1 MHFILQSPVQIRKFR
16 LQNPPMPKRNSAL
29 SELGRRTEE
38 PPIAWLMKLALDRPK
53 LISLAAG
60 FTDNPSLPVEATREL
75 LEKILG
81 SPARGQ
87 SALQYGTGAGDAHL
101 RELTAK
107 RIREQDGAKPGSGAH
122 AVDRLMMT
130 HGSQQFLYMVSEAL
144 FDPGDIVLVE
154 DPTYFVYLGIGQ
166 SRGMRC
172 RGVRME
178 ADGID
183 IASLEAR
190 LEELKRAG
198 DLPRLKAL
206 YLVSYHQNPTGTTTS
221 LAKKKAALELLR
233 CYERAAGHPIYLLED
248 AAYRELL
255 FAGED
260 TPSALTLPGAQ
271 ERVIYSG
278 TYSKPFAT
286 GIRVGFG
293 LAPEDLFPAVM
304 RIKGNHDFGTSNL
317 PQQILREALS
327 SGVYETH
334 VQALRVR
341 YGTKA
346 RVMVGALKRHCAG
359 VAEWAEPRGGL
370 NVWARFSRRVATG
383 LKSKLFA
390 ATLERDVLYV
400 PGQLCYAD
408 DPTRRKPNCEMR
420 LSFGAASEARI
431 REGIKRLGE
440 AAQSL

>member
-1 MHFILQSPVQIRKFR
+1 MS
-16 LQNPPMPKRNSAL
+16 KRRPAL

-38 PPIAWLMKLALDRPK
+38 PPIAWLMKVALDRPK

-60 FTDNPSLPVEATREL
+60 FTDNPSLPVDATREL
-75 LEKILG
+75 LDRILG
-81 SPARGQ
+81 SEKRGQ
-87 SALQYGTGAGDAHL
+87 SALQYGTGAGDARL
-101 RELTAK
+101 RDLTAG
-107 RIREQDGAKPGSGAH
+107 RIRELDAADPGSAAH
-122 AVDRLMMT
+122 DAGRLMMT

-144 FDPGDIVLVE
+144 FDAGDIVLVE
-154 DPTYFVYLGIGQ
+154 DPTYFVYLGIAQ

-183 IASLEAR
+183 LASLERR
-190 LEELKRAG
+190 LEELKSAG
-198 DLPRLKAL
+198 ELSRLKAL

-221 LAKKKAALELLR
+221 LAKKEAAMKLLR
-233 CYERAAGHPIYLLED
+233 RYEREAGHAIYLIED

-255 FAGED
+255 FSGED
-260 TPSALTLPGAQ
+260 TSSALTLPGAE

-293 LAPEDLFPAVM
+293 LAPRELFSVVM

-317 PQQILREALS
+317 PQQILCEALA
-327 SGVYETH
+327 SGMYETH
-334 VQALRVR
+334 VQSLRAR
-341 YGTKA
+341 YGKKA
-346 RVMVGALKRHCAG
+346 RVMLRALERHCAD

-370 NVWARFSRRVATG
+370 SVWARFPRRVATG
-383 LKSKLFA
+383 LKSALFD

-408 DPTRRKPNCEMR
+408 DPTRRRPNCEMR
-420 LSFGAASEARI
+420 LSFGGANEARI

-440 AAQSL
+440 AARSL

>member
-1 MHFILQSPVQIRKFR
+1 MS
-16 LQNPPMPKRNSAL
+16 KRNAAW
-29 SELGRRTEE
+29 SELGRRTED
-38 PPIAWLMKLALDRPK
+38 PPIAWLMKFALDRPG

-60 FTDNPSLPVEATREL
+60 FTDNPSLPVEATREA

-81 SPARGQ
+81 SPKRGQ
-87 SALQYGTGAGDAHL
+87 SALQYGTGAGDADL
-101 RELTAK
+101 RELTAT
-107 RIREQDGAKPGSGAH
+107 RIREQDRALPGSCAH
-122 AVDRLMMT
+122 ASDRLMMT
-130 HGSQQFLYMVSEAL
+130 QGSQQFLYMVSEAL
-144 FDPGDIVLVE
+144 FDPGDIALVE
-154 DPTYFVYLGIGQ
+154 DPTYFVYLGIAQ

-183 IASLEAR
+183 LASLEAR

-198 DLPRLKAL
+198 ELPRLKAL

-221 LAKKKAALELLR
+221 LAKKAAALELLR
-233 CYERAAGHPIYLLED
+233 RYEREAGHPIYLLED

-260 TPSALTLPGAQ
+260 TPSALTLPGAE

-293 LAPEDLFPAVM
+293 LAPRDLFQIVM

-317 PQQILREALS
+317 PQQILREALAT
-327 SGVYETH
+327 GMYESH
-334 VQALRVR
+334 VQRLRVR
-341 YGTKA
+341 YGVKA
-346 RVMVGALKRHCAG
+346 RAMLGALERHCAD
-359 VAEWAEPRGGL
+359 VAEWATPKGGL
-370 NVWARFSRRVATG
+370 NVWARFPKRIATG
-383 LKSKLFA
+383 LKSRLFA

-408 DPTRRKPNCEMR
+408 DPSRQKPNCEMR
-420 LSFGAASEARI
+420 LSFGAASESRI

-440 AAQSL
+440 AAR

>member
-1 MHFILQSPVQIRKFR
+1 MQ
-16 LQNPPMPKRNSAL
+16 KRNAVL
-29 SELGRRTEE
+29 SELGRRTGE

-81 SPARGQ
+81 SPKRGQ
-87 SALQYGTGAGDAHL
+87 SALQYGAGAGDADL
-101 RELTAK
+101 RGLTVK
-107 RIREQDGAKPGSGAH
+107 RIVEQDGANPRSGAY
-122 AVDRLMMT
+122 AAERLVVT

-144 FDPGDIVLVE
+144 FDPGDIVMVE
-154 DPTYFVYLGIGQ
+154 DPTYFVYLGIAQ
-166 SRGMRC
+166 SRGMQC

-183 IASLEAR
+183 LANLHRR
-190 LEELKRAG
+190 LEELKKAG

-221 LAKKKAALELLR
+221 LAKKQEALGLLR
-233 CYERAAGHPIYLLED
+233 RYENAAGHPIYLLED
-248 AAYRELL
+248 AAYRELR

-260 TPSALTLPGAQ
+260 PPSALTLPGAE

-293 LAPEDLFPAVM
+293 LAPEDLFPAIM

-317 PQQILREALS
+317 PQQILREALA
-327 SGVYETH
+327 SGVYESH
-334 VQALRVR
+334 VQALRAR
-341 YGTKA
+341 YGIKA
-346 RVMVGALKRHCAG
+346 RAMLGALRLHCAD
-359 VAEWAEPRGGL
+359 VAEWTEPRGGL
-370 NVWARFSRRVATG
+370 NVWAKFPRRVATG

-390 ATLERDVLYV
+390 GTLERDVLYV

-408 DPTRRKPNCEMR
+408 DSSRRKPNCEMR
-420 LSFGAASEARI
+420 LSFGAASESRI
-431 REGIKRLGE
+431 REGIQRLGE
-440 AAQSL
+440 AARAI

>member
-1 MHFILQSPVQIRKFR
+1 MS
-16 LQNPPMPKRNSAL
+16 KRNAAW
-29 SELGRRTEE
+29 SELGRRTED
-38 PPIAWLMKLALDRPK
+38 PPIAWLMKFALDRPG

-81 SPARGQ
+81 SPKRGQ
-87 SALQYGTGAGDAHL
+87 SALQYGTGAGDADL
-101 RELTAK
+101 RELTAT
-107 RIREQDGAKPGSGAH
+107 RIREQDGALPGSCAH
-122 AVDRLMMT
+122 ASDRLMMT
-130 HGSQQFLYMVSEAL
+130 QGSQQFLYMVSEAL
-144 FDPGDIVLVE
+144 FDPGDIALVE
-154 DPTYFVYLGIGQ
+154 DPTYFVYLGIAQ

-183 IASLEAR
+183 LASLEAR

-198 DLPRLKAL
+198 ELPRLKAL
-206 YLVSYHQNPTGTTTS
+206 YLVSYYQNPTGTTTS
-221 LAKKKAALELLR
+221 LAKKAAALELLR
-233 CYERAAGHPIYLLED
+233 RYEREAGHPIYLLED

-260 TPSALTLPGAQ
+260 TPSALTLPGAE

-293 LAPEDLFPAVM
+293 LAPRDLFQIVM

-317 PQQILREALS
+317 PQQILREALAT
-327 SGVYETH
+327 GMYESH
-334 VQALRVR
+334 VQRLRVR
-341 YGTKA
+341 YGVKA
-346 RVMVGALKRHCAG
+346 RAMLGGLERHCAD
-359 VAEWAEPRGGL
+359 VAEWATPKGGL
-370 NVWARFSRRVATG
+370 NVWARFPRRIATG
-383 LKSKLFA
+383 LKSRLFA

-408 DPTRRKPNCEMR
+408 DPMRRKPNCEMR

-431 REGIKRLGE
+431 REGIKRLGD
-440 AAQSL
+440 AARSL